1 MKDYLKK
8 NGIRVG
14 ILVFVVTA
22 LVLIGSAARGGEIGF
37 IQNTTGI
44 VEGPVK
50 KVLSSTVNWFKT
62 IFGYVFE
69 YGNLEKENDEL
80 RAQLALAQDAARA
93 GIEDSEHNAE
103 LRKNLGLR
111 EKSTEYMTESSK
123 IVLWSSSNWSS
134 SFVIS
139 KGETSGIE
147 LGDPVVT
154 EYNVLV
160 GQISELGANWATVS
174 TMIDTDMSVGAFV
187 GQTEISGMVVGEFG
201 MMKKNLAKLTYL
213 ADGAVISE
221 GDEVLTSGSGGA
233 FPAGLVMGTVSEV
246 VKDGEGNLRY
256 GVVKPGCEYDQ
267 LVQVYIIKDFQVVE

>member
-22 LVLIGSAARGGEIGF
+22 LVLIGSTARGGEIGF

-246 VKDGEGNLRY
+246 IKDGEGNLRY

>member
-111 EKSTEYMTESSK
+111 EKSTEYLTESSK

>member
-1 MKDYLKK
+1 MKEYLKK

-44 VEGPVK
+44 IEGPVK

-111 EKSTEYMTESSK
+111 EKSTEYLTESSK

-233 FPAGLVMGTVSEV
+233 FPAGIVMGTVSEV

>member
-22 LVLIGSAARGGEIGF
+22 LVLIGSTARGGEIGF

>member
-22 LVLIGSAARGGEIGF
+22 LVLVGSAARGGEIGL

-69 YGNLEKENDEL
+69 YGDLEKENEEL
-80 RAQLALAQDAARA
+80 RAQLALAQDAARN

-103 LRKNLGLR
+103 LRKSLGLR
-111 EKSTEYMTESSK
+111 EKSTEYLTESSK

-139 KGETSGIE
+139 KGEASGIE

-246 VKDGEGNLRY
+246 VEDGEGNLRY
-256 GVVKPGCEYDQ
+256 GIVKPGCEYDQ

>member
-139 KGETSGIE
+139 KGETSGIK

>member
-111 EKSTEYMTESSK
+111 EKSTEYLTESSK

-139 KGETSGIE
+139 KGETSGIK